1 VAYSPSKEHERCY
14 MRMKAISP
22 LISGVMII
30 IIAFALSTL
39 IAPWA
44 LEIARQQTNQTGSH
58 AEQQI
63 ICRNTAYDFDTNYG
77 TNGVNWT
84 STGTNDNLTAKI
96 INTGYQNLYNFSF
109 EFVINNTV
117 ILRPNVTDAT
127 QKTTTNPMEPGQS
140 TFLNTTTNIS
150 GTLNEIKILNIVC
163 PSVYARQEF

>member
-1 VAYSPSKEHERCY
+1 MK
-14 MRMKAISP
+14 MKALSP
-22 LISGVMII
+22 LISAVMII
-30 IIAFALSTL
+30 VIAFALSAL

-44 LEIARQQTNQTGSH
+44 FEMVRQQTNQTGEY
-58 AEQQI
+58 ADQQT

-84 STGTNDNLTAKI
+84 STGTNDNLTVKI

-117 ILRPNVTDAT
+117 ILRPNITDLT
-127 QKTTTNPMEPGQS
+127 QKTSINPLEPGQS
-140 TFLNTTTNIS
+140 AFLNTTTNIS
-150 GTLNEIKILNIVC
+150 GTLTEVKIINIVC